1 MELCQATV
9 HEYVEDW
16 RFDRS
21 QIDELTILQQAT
33 SGLVYLHT
41 LGIGTVGECTV
52 SCHSTFCSHVW
63 IHFVVHR
70 DVKPRNVLISRKASS
85 GEARALL
92 SDFGLCRKLPNGKLS
107 YTAAS
112 GITGTEGW
120 IAPEMMRENN
130 RIVSFILNTLY
141 WLHAC
146 FKYKGVRGVC
156 YPSDYIC

>member
-1 MELCQATV
+1 MYSQLPIPHFV
-9 HEYVEDW
+9 HVRIY
-16 RFDRS
+16 
-21 QIDELTILQQAT
+21 
-33 SGLVYLHT
+33 
-41 LGIGTVGECTV
+41 
-52 SCHSTFCSHVW
+52 
-63 IHFVVHR
+63 FVVHR

-130 RIVSFILNTLY
+130 RIVSYILNTLY
-141 WLHAC
+141 WLNAC
-146 FKYKGVRGVC
+146 FKYKGVRSVC